1 MRYSIKKCFALCL
14 CFMLV
19 CALVACNSTPSMGE
33 SDIGDAPS
41 GSSSVSEGIGGEFDY
56 NYEGLHRGDLKM
68 FSLTLFR
75 NVCGD
80 KAYYEWAETFNKPWL
95 EQAPDKR
102 PYDECTLITFIKDFN
117 VAKEDF
123 KKYLTFDGV
132 CDFTDA
138 EIDLMYTGTAAE
150 QAAAFANPNA
160 VVVGEAIYTPK
171 WLVTHSAQELRAAGI
186 TTAMLAEKSAVWQET
201 LTAAQVAS
209 LTQVKTALQA
219 AEQAAA
225 Q

>member
-1 MRYSIKKCFALCL
+1 MPVSCWCVDGLQSADDS
-14 CFMLV
+14 
-19 CALVACNSTPSMGE
+19 STGNNN
-33 SDIGDAPS
+33 
-41 GSSSVSEGIGGEFDY
+41 SSSSSDALEGVGGAYDYEYDGTHRRELKQFDA
-56 NYEGLHRGDLKM
+56 R
-68 FSLTLFR
+68 LFR

-80 KAYYEWAETFNKPWL
+80 KAFAEWIELFNVPW
-95 EQAPDKR
+95 EEYDSNKR
-102 PYDECTLITFIKDFN
+102 PYEECTLITFIKDFN

-123 KKYLTFDGV
+123 KSYITFGGE
-132 CDFTDA
+132 CAFTDA

-219 AEQAAA
+219 AQ
-225 Q
+225 